1 MTDTDRDLEAIAA
14 GDHNTFARWVAAAE
28 PRIRLS
34 LHRYC
39 RFVDT
44 EVVVQE
50 TLLRMWQLAPRF
62 TSDGKP
68 DALLRFAIVT
78 ARNLAITEARRSG
91 TRNSIDLPGPP
102 EFGAV
107 DPPPLSAEELR
118 EAVKGCLRELPRR
131 PRSAISARLR
141 ESHVRDDA
149 LADSLGMTVNTF
161 FQNIRR
167 ARLALLECLQRH
179 GFALGI
185 KP

>member
-14 GDHNTFARWVAAAE
+14 GDHNAFARWVAAAE
-28 PRIRLS
+28 PRIRFSLS
-34 LHRYC
+34 RFC

-62 TSDGKP
+62 TPDGKP
-68 DALLRFAIVT
+68 DALLRYAVRT
-78 ARNLAITEARRSG
+78 AHNLAITEVRRNG
-91 TRNSIDLPGPP
+91 TRDSIDLPDAP
-102 EFGAV
+102 EFGVV
-107 DPPPLSAEELR
+107 DPPPLSTAELR
-118 EAVKGCLRELPRR
+118 EAVEGCLRELPRR
-131 PRSAISARLR
+131 PRSAMRARLR
-141 ESHVRDDA
+141 EPHVRDDA
-149 LADSLGMTVNTF
+149 LADGLGMTANTF

>member
-1 MTDTDRDLEAIAA
+1 MTDTDRDLEGIAA
-14 GDHNTFARWVAAAE
+14 GDHNAFARWVAAAE

-34 LHRYC
+34 LYRFC

-62 TSDGKP
+62 TPDGKS
-68 DALLRFAIVT
+68 DAMLRYAIRT
-78 ARNLAITEARRSG
+78 AHNLAVTEARRNRTRNPIDLHEPPESG
-91 TRNSIDLPGPP
+91 T
-102 EFGAV
+102 AV
-107 DPPPLSAEELR
+107 PPPLSESKLR
-118 EAVKGCLRELPRR
+118 EAVERCLKELPGR
-131 PRSAISARLR
+131 PSSAIRARLR
-141 ESHVRDDA
+141 DPHVRDDA
-149 LADSLGMTVNTF
+149 LAEGLGMTVNTF

>member
-14 GDHNTFARWVAAAE
+14 GDHNAFARWVAAAE
-28 PRIRLS
+28 PRVRLS
-34 LHRYC
+34 LYRFC

-62 TSDGKP
+62 TPDGGP
-68 DALLRFAIVT
+68 DALLRYAVRT
-78 ARNLAITEARRSG
+78 AHNLAVTEARRNR
-91 TRNSIDLPGPP
+91 TRNPIDLPEPAESG
-102 EFGAV
+102 V
-107 DPPPLSAEELR
+107 IDPPPLSESELR
-118 EAVKGCLRELPRR
+118 EAVEGCLKELPRR
-131 PRSAISARLR
+131 PGSAIRARLR
-141 ESHVRDDA
+141 EPHVREDA
-149 LADSLGMTVNTF
+149 LAKGLGMTANTF

-167 ARLALLECLQRH
+167 ARLALLECLQRR

>member
-14 GDHNTFARWVAAAE
+14 GDHNAFARWVAAAE

-34 LHRYC
+34 LYRFC
-39 RFVDT
+39 RLVDT

-62 TSDGKP
+62 TPDGKP
-68 DALLRFAIVT
+68 DAMLRYAVRT
-78 ARNLAITEARRSG
+78 AHNLAATEARRSR
-91 TRNSIDLPGPP
+91 TRDSMDLADVP
-102 EFGAV
+102 ETGAV
-107 DPPPLSAEELR
+107 DPPPLLESELR
-118 EAVKGCLRELPRR
+118 EAVKGCLKELPRR
-131 PRSAISARLR
+131 PRSAIRARIR

-149 LADSLGMTVNTF
+149 LAEKLGMTVNTF
-161 FQNIRR
+161 FQNVRR